1 MLECYTLIY
10 YLFLKLII
18 WLNNPHILIHL
29 IFVCIILY
37 KSFCNFRSESHGD
50 TKYPRSCVNS
60 ARWSLTSHL
69 SFPCLLP
76 PLLHLLFFVRS
87 QTVQSRWGRRKERGV
102 VGGNGEEVYE
112 SCCRGREG
120 CRDTKLGN
128 RQDVKTLEGNLF
140 SPLSLSSLLF
150 FLHFF
155 YPPFSFQHLTT
166 NH

>member
-1 MLECYTLIY
+1 M
-10 YLFLKLII
+10 
-18 WLNNPHILIHL
+18 NV
-29 IFVCIILY
+29 IFVCLILY

-50 TKYPRSCVNS
+50 KKYPRSCVNS
-60 ARWSLTSHL
+60 AQWSLTSHL

-128 RQDVKTLEGNLF
+128 RQELKTLEGNLF

-155 YPPFSFQHLTT
+155 FYSPFPSNTLLLTT
-166 NH
+166 ESSPFIVDGLSNRLV